1 MIWKAAHP
9 ADSYPTPH
17 GTPPRN
23 VPDTGNTE
31 KLKTLLPINRSPLVT
46 RGALAQALVARVNA
60 AALSGPD
67 LESGD
72 TVTDRLF
79 DLIMRRFD
87 ALQPHRGALRSIWR
101 DLPRDPLTGLTF
113 APRLANAMAWMLE
126 AAGIPPRGLSGL
138 VRVKLLSGVY
148 LSAMRTWLGD
158 ESEDRAATMARLDR
172 ELKRWGRCLG

>member
-1 MIWKAAHP
+1 MTADTILDAALEVV
-9 ADSYPTPH
+9 AELGWRRTGPTEIAERA
-17 GTPPRN
+17 GT
-23 VPDTGNTE
+23 D
-31 KLKTLLPINRSPLVT
+31 LVT
-46 RGALAQALVARVNA
+46 VHRHFPTRGTLAQALVARVNA

-72 TVTDRLF
+72 TVMDRLF

-126 AAGIPPRGLSGL
+126 AAGTPPRGLSGL
-138 VRVKLLSGVY
+138 IRVKLLSGVY

-158 ESEDRAATMARLDR
+158 ESEDRAATMAKLDR

>member
-1 MIWKAAHP
+1 MTADTILDAALEVVGERGWRSVGP
-9 ADSYPTPH
+9 AEIAERA
-17 GTPPRN
+17 GTDLAAVHRHFP
-23 VPDTGNTE
+23 
-31 KLKTLLPINRSPLVT
+31 T

-60 AALSGPD
+60 AALSGSEF
-67 LESGD
+67 ESGD
-72 TVTDRLF
+72 TVMDRLF

-101 DLPRDPLTGLTF
+101 DLPRDPFTGLAL

-126 AAGIPPRGLSGL
+126 AAGAPPRGLSGL
-138 VRVKLLSGVY
+138 VRVKVLAAIY